1 MEYLNIILPN
11 NHTLTLEY
19 NLVNSAYLFNQD
31 IEFSG
36 WTIHKIIKRGGPKE
50 SIYKHDFKNY
60 LEFIITDANGISRI
74 KRYFYNGGDE
84 EVPAYWSDSIVEAIP
99 HYIKKSMVFQCKD
112 WTDYD
117 ACIILAEIEKI
128 INNNSSRQEK
138 LEQIKIKV
146 NLINK

>member
-1 MEYLNIILPN
+1 
-11 NHTLTLEY
+11 
-19 NLVNSAYLFNQD
+19 
-31 IEFSG
+31 
-36 WTIHKIIKRGGPKE
+36 
-50 SIYKHDFKNY
+50 
-60 LEFIITDANGISRI
+60 
-74 KRYFYNGGDE
+74 
-84 EVPAYWSDSIVEAIP
+84 
-99 HYIKKSMVFQCKD
+99 MVFQCKD

>member
-11 NHTLTLEY
+11 DHVLTLEY
-19 NLVNSAYLFNQD
+19 IYANSAYQFNQD
-31 IEFSG
+31 IEFSR
-36 WTIHKIIKRGGPKE
+36 WTIHRIIKHGGPKT
-50 SIYKHDFKNY
+50 SFYKYDFKNY
-60 LEFIITDANGISRI
+60 LEFVITDANGISRI
-74 KRYFYNGGDE
+74 KRYFYNRGDKE
-84 EVPAYWSDSIVEAIP
+84 ISAYWSDSIVEAIP
-99 HYIKKSMVFQCKD
+99 HYIKNSMVFQCKD

-146 NLINK
+146 NLANK